1 MIADAS
7 FCQCVKTVDE
17 NRRFG
22 SRGGAATM
30 AARSRVTTPA
40 EYARRI
46 YPELKDKPFD
56 RDWLDR
62 LAERVRAIGPVCDLG
77 CGPGHVARYLRD
89 RGVDVFGM
97 DISPAMVREASRL
110 NLDIQF
116 VEGNMVSLNMKSE
129 SLGTIVSFYSIIHLD
144 RGELFKAMAEMRRVL
159 RPNGYALIAFHQGS
173 ETIHSAEL
181 WGHTV
186 NLDATF
192 FTSSEIIGQLER
204 TGFQIEAAAERD
216 PYPEVEY
223 QSRRGYIL
231 ATKSP
236 PTSTSSTD
244 K

>member
-1 MIADAS
+1 
-7 FCQCVKTVDE
+7 
-17 NRRFG
+17 
-22 SRGGAATM
+22 
-30 AARSRVTTPA
+30 
-40 EYARRI
+40 
-46 YPELKDKPFD
+46 
-56 RDWLDR
+56 
-62 LAERVRAIGPVCDLG
+62 
-77 CGPGHVARYLRD
+77 
-89 RGVDVFGM
+89 
-97 DISPAMVREASRL
+97 MVREASRL
-110 NLDIQF
+110 NVDIQF

-129 SLGTIVSFYSIIHLD
+129 SLGAIVSFYSIIHLD

-223 QSRRGYIL
+223 QSRRGISL
-231 ATKSP
+231 PRSVLRPQPARPINSLRRF
-236 PTSTSSTD
+236 
-244 K
+244 